1 MFKNLHIML
10 FCVMFLSCCQ
20 PADSS
25 TGTSESTTPPTS
37 QTVDP
42 SVEAGSHS
50 APGESSGNGYTWMD
64 CSASPE
70 LIDYNN
76 DLQGLPLECE
86 ADLIDEGRPGPDD
99 AEFEGFGEFD
109 NYIEIVPE

>member
-1 MFKNLHIML
+1 MFKNLHVLL

-25 TGTSESTTPPTS
+25 TGTSDTPPST
-37 QTVDP
+37 QAVDP

-50 APGESSGNGYTWMD
+50 EPGGFANGYSWMD
-64 CSASPE
+64 CSTTPKV
-70 LIDYNN
+70 INYNN
-76 DLQGLPLECE
+76 DLQGIPLEC
-86 ADLIDEGRPGPDD
+86 AVDLIDEGRPGPDD
-99 AEFEGFGEFD
+99 AEFEDFGEFD